1 MLASFAKLDL
11 PLIVI
16 IGMKKVCKQNKSSCT
31 QKTSELE
38 KMCEVILQQWGRIV
52 KQRIIDSKSLKHG
65 PIEKSDLKSG
75 KCLNDR
81 NPTCILFENCKR
93 CK

>member
-11 PLIVI
+11 PLIII

-38 KMCEVILQQWGRIV
+38 KSCEIILQQWGRIV
-52 KQRIIDSKSLKHG
+52 KQKMIDSLSLKHG
-65 PIEKSDLKSG
+65 PIKKLTLKVV
-75 KCLNDR
+75 NV
-81 NPTCILFENCKR
+81 
-93 CK
+93 